1 MQRHSINVHV
11 VITLSRSRAGAVEG
25 IIRGEVPVV
34 GGLQKTASVLAC
46 EGCEESEL
54 LVLLETQMQR
64 L

>member
-1 MQRHSINVHV
+1 M
-11 VITLSRSRAGAVEG
+11 TLSRRRAGAVEG

-34 GGLQKTASVLAC
+34 GGLQKTASELAC
-46 EGCEESEL
+46 EGCLESVS